1 MAGRT
6 LSLLAALLAVRAD
19 LDITNLAPEAL
30 DLTSIDAGLV
40 GWLNSCSDGT
50 HLYLCPRGSIGNP
63 NLARVLLSD
72 FSTVEHFDLS
82 TASLN
87 SDWGACFVDAAAGHV
102 YYVPQTGNY
111 AMRVSTSSFQLSGID
126 SFDMSV
132 YGSGYKTGYLDGF
145 VAGGYAYYAPYG
157 NANALHGTALRIDTS
172 DWSTSGMEYLNLA
185 ASNSALVGFTNA
197 IPVGD
202 DAYFIPLYNA
212 PLPSLVSHGNVVK
225 LPAPSLPPL
234 Q

>member
-1 MAGRT
+1 MNTLAPLFRHSVGFDRFDDWLETALRSDQSNGYPPYDIIRESDGTYRVVMAVAGF
-6 LSLLAALLAVRAD
+6 SRAD
-19 LDITNLAPEAL
+19 LDITNLAPESL
-30 DLTSIDAGLV
+30 DLTSTDAGLV

-111 AMRVSTSSFQLSGID
+111 AMRVSTSSFQLSG
-126 SFDMSV
+126 S
-132 YGSGYKTGYLDGF
+132 
-145 VAGGYAYYAPYG
+145 
-157 NANALHGTALRIDTS
+157 
-172 DWSTSGMEYLNLA
+172 ST
-185 ASNSALVGFTNA
+185 T
-197 IPVGD
+197 
-202 DAYFIPLYNA
+202 
-212 PLPSLVSHGNVVK
+212 
-225 LPAPSLPPL
+225 
-234 Q
+234 